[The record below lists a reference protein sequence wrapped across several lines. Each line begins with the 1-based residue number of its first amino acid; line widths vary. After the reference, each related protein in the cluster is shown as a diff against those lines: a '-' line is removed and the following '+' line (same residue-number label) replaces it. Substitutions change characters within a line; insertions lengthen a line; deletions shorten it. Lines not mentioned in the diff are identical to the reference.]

1 MVKAMGLA
9 DLELHERVGTGAYAK
24 VLRATQRATRRAVAV
39 KVLEKQ
45 HIIRNNKVKYVQQER
60 DILSRLT
67 ADAHGRV
74 FATCLLATFQTRDQ
88 LFYVL
93 EYCAGGELLAQIG
106 RRRDRGGVAAVEAQ
120 WWAAALVAALEC
132 LARLGIV
139 HRDLKPENVLL
150 TAEGQLKLCDFGT
163 AKLLPPNEAAVA
175 MAAAAAALEA
185 DGRQSSSE
193 DDEGGA
199 EGGRASFV
207 GTADYVSPEVLNECG
222 ATQSSDLW
230 GLGCIVYHLLA
241 GRSPFLAEGAGNPIA
256 REYQTLENVKHHRP
270 AAFPEGFPAAARALV
285 GALLVRE
292 LHGPGSIA
300 EAAPV

>member
-1 MVKAMGLA
+1 MKPGVRRKRAAAAGVPAAKLERAEPMGLA
-9 DLELHERVGTGAYAK
+9 DLELHELVGTGAYAK

-74 FATCLLATFQTRDQ
+74 FATCLLATFQTHDQ

-93 EYCAGGELLAQIG
+93 EYCAGGELLAQIV
-106 RRRDRGGVAAVEAQ
+106 RRRERGGVAAAEAQ

-132 LARLGIV
+132 LARLGIA

-163 AKLLPPNEAAVA
+163 AKLLPPDEAAAA
-175 MAAAAAALEA
+175 MAAAAALEA
-185 DGRQSSSE
+185 DARQSSSE
-193 DDEGGA
+193 DGEGGA
-199 EGGRASFV
+199 EGGGASFV

-241 GRSPFLAEGAGNPIA
+241 GRSPFLAAGAGNSHGRYKVIKYP
-256 REYQTLENVKHHRP
+256 YPLN
-270 AAFPEGFPAAARALV
+270 ALKD
-285 GALLVRE
+285 AYD
-292 LHGPGSIA
+292 HSCY
-300 EAAPV
+300 